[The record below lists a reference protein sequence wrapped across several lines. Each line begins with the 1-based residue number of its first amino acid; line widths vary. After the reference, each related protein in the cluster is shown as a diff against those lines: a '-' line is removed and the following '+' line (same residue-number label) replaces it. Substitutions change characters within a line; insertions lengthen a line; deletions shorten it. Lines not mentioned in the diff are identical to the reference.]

1 MLVCADTTRDSLTD
15 RSGSNNDSYIS
26 QNQFLFLR
34 SLFESRRLATD
45 VSFQISSRRRLIDL
59 TIAGSR
65 CEKKLLAPVSSFAMR
80 VRSESSSLKSKILRF
95 SAMRSFRTDLASDTT
110 LR

>member
-1 MLVCADTTRDSLTD
+1 MLACADTTCNGLTD
-15 RSGSNNDSYIS
+15 RSGANNDSYIS
-26 QNQFLFLR
+26 HGQFLFLS

-45 VSFQISSRRRLIDL
+45 VSVQISSRRWLIDL
-59 TIAGSR
+59 TMAGSR
-65 CEKKLLAPVSSFAMR
+65 CEKKLLAPVSSVAMR
-80 VRSESSSLKSKILRF
+80 ARSESSSLKSKTLRF